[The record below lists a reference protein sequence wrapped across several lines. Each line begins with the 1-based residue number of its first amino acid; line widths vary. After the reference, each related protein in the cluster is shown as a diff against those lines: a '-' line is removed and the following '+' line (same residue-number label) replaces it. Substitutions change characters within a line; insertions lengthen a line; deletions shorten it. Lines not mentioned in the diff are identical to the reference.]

1 MLNIL
6 QIFEV
11 NQPLVLVRA
20 RTLAPSGAYRQ
31 GVDAVT
37 NAVGL
42 ALGGSPTAGVVT
54 GAISP
59 YINTEIKQATEGNTE
74 ANLIAHALW
83 GAVEAYAQ
91 GGKAGAGA
99 VAAVTGEVSAN
110 IISQNLFGKE
120 PENLTEAEK
129 RTVSELSQVAAG
141 LAGGLASS
149 SGSSLSTA
157 QAVKTGLGIGKNA
170 VENNFFDDLHPSE
183 ERKQTIV
190 VMAKA
195 LIEGIEGAIEVVQHF
210 DETIVTIAKHWLI
223 QSLARL
229 SHTRRGASGSGFSFA
244 ILKCRNQKVHRRRL
258 PS

>member
-6 QIFEV
+6 QILEV

-42 ALGGSPTAGVVT
+42 ALGGSSTAGVVT

-99 VAAVTGEVSAN
+99 VAVVTGEVSAN

-229 SHTRRGASGSGFSFA
+229 SHTRRGTSGSRLSFA
-244 ILKCRNQKVHRRRL
+244 ISQRTN
-258 PS
+258 

>member
-1 MLNIL
+1 M
-6 QIFEV
+6 
-11 NQPLVLVRA
+11 
-20 RTLAPSGAYRQ
+20 
-31 GVDAVT
+31 
-37 NAVGL
+37 
-42 ALGGSPTAGVVT
+42 
-54 GAISP
+54 
-59 YINTEIKQATEGNTE
+59 
-74 ANLIAHALW
+74 
-83 GAVEAYAQ
+83 EAYTQ
-91 GGKAGAGA
+91 CGKAGAGA
-99 VAAVTGEVSAN
+99 VAAVTGEVGQTSSLKTSSAK
-110 IISQNLFGKE
+110 SLK
-120 PENLTEAEK
+120 NLTEAEK

-141 LAGGLASS
+141 LAGGLSAN
-149 SGSSLSTA
+149 GGNSLSTA

-244 ILKCRNQKVHRRRL
+244 ILKCRNQKVHRALQANPPTPYWVRWKRL
-258 PS
+258 R